1 MHHFKAES
9 DRLYMPR
16 SIGDLDMTQLEIS
29 FTTSTNGI
37 PKFLNLAKI
46 WMFQPVEEHESSKR
60 LHSIIEQARKFKHEP
75 GVDEPINHDET
86 SNGTKTV

>member
-1 MHHFKAES
+1 
-9 DRLYMPR
+9 MPK
-16 SIGDLDMTQLEIS
+16 S
-29 FTTSTNGI
+29 
-37 PKFLNLAKI
+37 LNLAKV

-60 LHSIIEQARKFKHEP
+60 LHSIIEQARKFKNEP